1 MWTSLFSELRE
12 AGWLA
17 AAALGLS
24 TLVVTF
30 AVAVATLI
38 I

>member
-1 MWTSLFSELRE
+1 MWTSLFSELRG

-17 AAALGLS
+17 VAALGLS
-24 TLVVTF
+24 TLGITF
-30 AVAVATLI
+30 AVAMATLI

>member
-1 MWTSLFSELRE
+1 MWTSLFSEPRE

-24 TLVVTF
+24 TLGITF
-30 AVAVATLI
+30 AVAMATLVI
-38 I
+38 